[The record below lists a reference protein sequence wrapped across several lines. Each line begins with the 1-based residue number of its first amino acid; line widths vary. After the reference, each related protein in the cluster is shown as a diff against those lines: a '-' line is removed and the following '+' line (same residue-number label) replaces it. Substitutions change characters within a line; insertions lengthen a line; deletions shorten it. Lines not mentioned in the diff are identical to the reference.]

1 MTNFFRKFILGYAKL
16 AAPLIELT
24 KKTAVWQRTDECRQA
39 FNRLKQALVEAPA
52 LAIPDPAAPFEL
64 VTDSCGHGIEAVLL
78 QHDKPVAFYSRNMT
92 DAERCYVHHE
102 QELLAAITAL
112 KVFRCYLL
120 GNKFNLVTDDKPN
133 TYLDT
138 QPTLSRRRARW
149 SEYLQRFHFNWMN
162 LARRRNAH
170 IRYGIKSWRI
180 GRIVASNLAEAPD
193 WQAKN
198 TDLMVLLQGT
208 RAVLRPLLDFVKLF
222 AESQATEDTQVRA
235 NGKSSVWQGYLQI
248 EGMDVN
254 HTSGCSTYL
263 SKALG

>member
-1 MTNFFRKFILGYAKL
+1 MTNFFGKFILGYAKL

-149 SEYLQRFHFNWMN
+149 SEYLQRFHFNWVN
-162 LARRRNAH
+162 LARSLSSRNAH
-170 IRYGIKSWRI
+170 IRYGIKSWRLSRTF
-180 GRIVASNLAEAPD
+180 GVLAEYWLPI
-193 WQAKN
+193 W
-198 TDLMVLLQGT
+198 
-208 RAVLRPLLDFVKLF
+208 LRP
-222 AESQATEDTQVRA
+222 QVGLASTLWSHIRRRRHTPYQSIEPRIYA
-235 NGKSSVWQGYLQI
+235 QI
-248 EGMDVN
+248 E
-254 HTSGCSTYL
+254 
-263 SKALG
+263 A